1 MAQYRLTRLEIDLN
15 VIARN
20 ARYLR
25 AKTPAKAKIMAV
37 VKADAYGHG
46 AIEVSRTALENG
58 ADALAVAIPEEGA
71 ALREAGIDA
80 PVLVLGG
87 VNAAGAEADVQ
98 FGLTQTVYDART
110 VENLQSAAQRLG
122 KSASAHLK
130 IDSGMGR
137 IGVRTP
143 SEARSVLEALE
154 SAPRVKLTGAFT
166 HFATADEAGGE
177 AFEREQHERFMAL
190 AAPVKAA
197 HPEILLHC
205 ANSAAMLR
213 APEYAHD
220 MVRAGVALYEN
231 PRFPGGE
238 GEGLGEA
245 MRWTAEAAYVKT
257 VAPGE
262 TIGYGR
268 AFTARR
274 PTRVMTIEVG
284 YADGYPRRMGNE
296 AYALVRGQRAPVIG
310 RVCMDQ
316 AMLDV
321 TEIAHAEAG
330 DEVVLLGAQGAQK
343 ITIRQLAQWMDVI
356 DYEAMLAPAKRVPRV
371 YIKTQGD

>member
-1 MAQYRLTRLEIDLN
+1 MEQYRLTRLEIDLD

-20 ARYLR
+20 ARLLR
-25 AKTPAKAKIMAV
+25 ARTPAQAKMMAV

-46 AIEVSRTALENG
+46 AVEVSRAALANG

-71 ALREAGIDA
+71 ALREAGIEA
-80 PVLVLGG
+80 PILVLGG

-98 FGLTQTVYDART
+98 FGLTQTVYDERT

-122 KSASAHLK
+122 KTAAAHLK

-137 IGVRTP
+137 IGVRTEE
-143 SEARSVLEALE
+143 EARRVLAAIEA
-154 SAPRVKLTGAFT
+154 APRVKLTGAFT
-166 HFATADEAGGE
+166 HFATADETGGE
-177 AFEREQHERFMAL
+177 AFEREQHERFMVL
-190 AAPVKAA
+190 AGPVKAA

-213 APEYAHD
+213 APQYAHD

-245 MRWTAEAAYVKT
+245 MRWVTEAAYVKT

-268 AFTARR
+268 AFTAQRL
-274 PTRVMTIEVG
+274 TRVMTVEVG
-284 YADGYPRRMGNE
+284 YADGYPRRMGNR

-321 TEIAHAEAG
+321 TEIPLAQAG

-343 ITIRQLAQWMDVI
+343 ITIRQLAEWMDVI
-356 DYEAMLAPAKRVPRV
+356 DYEAMLAPSRRVPRV
-371 YIKTQGD
+371 YMKQGD

>member
-1 MAQYRLTRLEIDLN
+1 MAQYRLTRLEIDLD

-25 AKTPAKAKIMAV
+25 AKTPAQAKMMAV

-46 AIEVSRTALENG
+46 AVEVSRAALPNG
-58 ADALAVAIPEEGA
+58 ADALAVAIPEEGV
-71 ALREAGIDA
+71 ALREAGIEA
-80 PVLVLGG
+80 PILVLGG

-98 FGLTQTVYDART
+98 FGLTQTVYDERT
-110 VENLQSAAQRLG
+110 VENLQSAARRLG
-122 KSASAHLK
+122 KTAAAHLK

-137 IGVRTP
+137 IGVRTED
-143 SEARSVLEALE
+143 EARRVLAAIEA
-154 SAPRVKLTGAFT
+154 APRVRLTGAFT
-166 HFATADEAGGE
+166 HFATADESGGE

-190 AAPVKAA
+190 AGPVKAA

-213 APEYAHD
+213 APQYAHD
-220 MVRAGVALYEN
+220 MVRAGVALYGN

-238 GEGLGEA
+238 GEGLSEA
-245 MRWTAEAAYVKT
+245 MRWTTEAAYVKT

-268 AFTARR
+268 AFTAQR
-274 PTRVMTIEVG
+274 PTRVMTVEVG
-284 YADGYPRRMGNE
+284 YADGYPRRMGNR
-296 AYALVRGQRAPVIG
+296 AYALVRGWRAPVIG

-321 TEIAHAEAG
+321 TEIPDARAG

-343 ITIRQLAQWMDVI
+343 ITIRQLAEWMDVI
-356 DYEAMLAPAKRVPRV
+356 DYEAMLAPSGRVPRV
-371 YIKTQGD
+371 YMKQGD